1 MINLNE
7 GNFDQAIKDFE
18 STDNTVTAGLYINR
32 VCGTYFEYFYS
43 LALKGSG
50 DVEKANSI
58 LNRLATTNFYGY
70 DNALVRSLA
79 ASQL

>member
-1 MINLNE
+1 MIDLNE
-7 GNFDQAIKDFE
+7 GNFNDAIKNFE

-32 VCGTYFEYFYS
+32 VCGTYFEYFYA

-50 DVEKANSI
+50 DIQKANSI
-58 LNRLATTNFYGY
+58 LERLANTNFYGY

-79 ASQL
+79 SSQL